1 VTLGKKEGK
10 MGIKW
15 WYWVL
20 LGLGSVLFF
29 GGIVYAILSR
39 QIVG

>member
-1 VTLGKKEGK
+1 MTLRGGK

-20 LGLGSVLFF
+20 LGLGCALLIGGVVY
-29 GGIVYAILSR
+29 GIVSG
-39 QIVG
+39 QFTG